1 MTSRIARLRR
11 AAVTALATVI
21 AVACGAAPASAAPV
35 YAGDKIEIHYSNG
48 ARALCSL
55 NSVAHRDGAQYG
67 ITAGHCLMPINGGRP
82 IRVYSSDGAVIAS
95 NMADSGHVFD
105 QGGLSIGL
113 DGFHSESFRDYS
125 WFRLDPHVTYAGKT
139 RGGNVTVGLD
149 AGMDHNL
156 TQLAR
161 SIHPDRAIGGRL
173 PVSAVK
179 PGQIVCKD
187 GARSSRTCGPVVS
200 TNVHS
205 GEIVALLL
213 NFTGDS
219 GAPVWITGRDG
230 RVYIVGVVSGGV
242 GPFELIDASLPLP
255 AGLR

>member
-1 MTSRIARLRR
+1 MASPFSRFRR
-11 AAVTALATVI
+11 AVVAALATVI
-21 AVACGAAPASAAPV
+21 AVACGVAPATAAPV

-48 ARALCSL
+48 VKALCSL
-55 NSVAHRDGAQYG
+55 NSVAYKNGVKYG
-67 ITAGHCLMPINGGRP
+67 ITAGHCLMPVNGGHP
-82 IRVYSSDGAVIAS
+82 VRVYSSDGAVIAS
-95 NMADSGHVFD
+95 TMADSGHVFD
-105 QGGLSIGL
+105 QGGLNVGL
-113 DGFHSESFRDYS
+113 NGLNSDSFRDYS
-125 WFRLDPHVTYAGKT
+125 WFRLDPHVTDAGRA
-139 RGGNVTVGLD
+139 RGGNLTLGLD
-149 AGMDHNL
+149 PGMDHNL
-156 TQLAR
+156 TQFAR
-161 SIHPDRAIGGRL
+161 SVNPDRAIGGRL

-200 TNVHS
+200 TNTHT

-230 RVYIVGVVSGGV
+230 RAYIVGVISGGV

>member
-1 MTSRIARLRR
+1 MTSRFSRFRR
-11 AAVTALATVI
+11 AAAAAMATVV
-21 AVACGAAPASAAPV
+21 AVACGVAPVSAAPV

-48 ARALCSL
+48 AKALCSL
-55 NSVAHRDGAQYG
+55 NSVAHRDGAKYG
-67 ITAGHCLMPINGGRP
+67 ITAGHCLMPIDGGHP
-82 IRVYSSDGAVIAS
+82 VRVYSSDGAVIAS
-95 NMADSGHVFD
+95 NMADSGYVFD
-105 QGGLSIGL
+105 QGGLNVGL
-113 DGFHSESFRDYS
+113 KGFTSDSFRDYS
-125 WFRLDPHVTYAGKT
+125 WFRLDPNVTDAGKT
-139 RGGNVTVGLD
+139 RGGNLTLGLD
-149 AGMDHNL
+149 SGMDHNL
-156 TQLAR
+156 TQFAR
-161 SIHPDRAIGGRL
+161 SINPDRAIGGRL
-173 PVSAVK
+173 PVSAVA

-200 TNVHS
+200 TNVHT

-230 RVYIVGVVSGGV
+230 RAYIVGVISGGV